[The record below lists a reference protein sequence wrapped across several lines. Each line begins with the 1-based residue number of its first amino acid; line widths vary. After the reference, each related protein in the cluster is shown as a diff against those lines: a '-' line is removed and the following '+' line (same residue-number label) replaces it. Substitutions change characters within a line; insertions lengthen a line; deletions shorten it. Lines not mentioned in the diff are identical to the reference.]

1 METVPFPG
9 QPQKWLSTSLGHEE
23 MHQGRPSSLHL
34 HSNSLLNTAQATCS
48 DKVSFKKLFNYK
60 GPSFEYFVIFTLRSK
75 QIEKATNPWPDY
87 ITAGRFTE
95 EIRRVTWPS
104 WPLPFLWVKNF
115 IPAGRIRPPHPH
127 ICMWVVGCDVIWPA
141 HAKLAEWPLRGAGA
155 GFRIVVPLA
164 VSLVAGLSANH
175 FSSSLHSILH
185 FPFFFVFMWTF
196 WQVQGRR
203 VCCHGNN
210 GVSLSAN
217 LF

>member
-48 DKVSFKKLFNYK
+48 DKVSFKKLLNYK

-95 EIRRVTWPS
+95 EIRRVTWP
-104 WPLPFLWVKNF
+104 LPFLWVKNF

-127 ICMWVVGCDVIWPA
+127 ICM
-141 HAKLAEWPLRGAGA
+141 
-155 GFRIVVPLA
+155 
-164 VSLVAGLSANH
+164 S
-175 FSSSLHSILH
+175 
-185 FPFFFVFMWTF
+185 
-196 WQVQGRR
+196 GRR
-203 VCCHGNN
+203 VWCNLAGACKVGRVTVTRSRCGIQDRRPIGCFACCWALG
-210 GVSLSAN
+210 
-217 LF
+217 